1 MRSLFKL
8 FTSSLLVLLSTTF
21 TQIGQANAATVE
33 TAILF
38 GDLAITKVLGLNAN
52 GTTYDVTFS
61 YGHAEEFNWTP
72 RKTSPVQPF
81 SDSLRWCFARRGRC
95 GDRQG
100 SGTLTSVM
108 LG

>member
-61 YGHAEEFNWTP
+61 YGHAEEFNWIPTQIPAEPPGDTP
-72 RKTSPVQPF
+72 DPHHHAHRAWHHA
-81 SDSLRWCFARRGRC
+81 LC
-95 GDRQG
+95 QG
-100 SGTLTSVM
+100 SPR
-108 LG
+108 